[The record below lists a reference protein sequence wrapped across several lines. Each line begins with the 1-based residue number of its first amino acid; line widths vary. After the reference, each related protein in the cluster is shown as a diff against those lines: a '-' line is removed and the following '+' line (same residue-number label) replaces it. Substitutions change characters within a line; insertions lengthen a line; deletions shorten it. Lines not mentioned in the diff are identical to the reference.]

1 MVKAIN
7 KLAEFSKPQIY
18 ENFENNIKPF
28 YSNSKKRDFNN
39 EQYIYCI
46 QYIDN
51 FIDKLNLYKDTCL
64 QLSSDKEIIIDNSC
78 ETLQSYEN
86 FEKLA
91 VSEFINKDTSKL
103 MFYNSTNLKLSQAIL
118 DFKKGMKNPYQILGH
133 WIRQKEI
140 ELLSM
145 KESLNKYKK
154 MYTEKENISSEI
166 TSLET
171 KLNNLNQGKK
181 SFFDTITFKDPEKL
195 KEKYSKEKEQKEID
209 LDSLGKMLDI
219 LKDYY
224 SFYIYEFFKLLK
236 FSLYDLMKTFA
247 NSQLNNSVK
256 YSEFWLLVKIDE

>member
-1 MVKAIN
+1 
-7 KLAEFSKPQIY
+7 
-18 ENFENNIKPF
+18 
-28 YSNSKKRDFNN
+28 
-39 EQYIYCI
+39 
-46 QYIDN
+46 
-51 FIDKLNLYKDTCL
+51 
-64 QLSSDKEIIIDNSC
+64 
-78 ETLQSYEN
+78 
-86 FEKLA
+86 
-91 VSEFINKDTSKL
+91 

-166 TSLET
+166 KSLET

-236 FSLYDLMKTFA
+236 FSLYDLMKSFA
-247 NSQLNNSVK
+247 DSQLNNSVK
-256 YSEFWLLVKIDE
+256 SSEFWLLVKIEE